1 VSGWLA
7 GAGVRQPERV
17 DRGEVSYYTR
27 HFRFDPAKAPPPN
40 QGFADIHEF
49 PTFQQF
55 LFLGDNA
62 TAMLALSTHGADPL
76 LRRLRHEEAFTAV
89 IRANEDFAA
98 WFDVLEPTSQVFCLG
113 ALDNRMR
120 GLVDD
125 GRPVVR
131 GLQQVGDALAM
142 TNPTRGRGISMGLAS
157 AGRLHDLAQD
167 ADSDTLALAYD
178 AWQHESLA
186 VYYRETNASD
196 VEVIQRL
203 RAELFGSSGGQP
215 RNAPSVE
222 LPQDHPVT
230 SDEVEQAAGTDPDLF
245 RLVFR
250 ATMLLDDQR
259 RIAAPEVA
267 VRVRRI
273 LDERVQSPADVVPRA
288 PEPERSTALRDRDQL
303 EVLLAAYA

>member
-1 VSGWLA
+1 
-7 GAGVRQPERV
+7 
-17 DRGEVSYYTR
+17 
-27 HFRFDPAKAPPPN
+27 
-40 QGFADIHEF
+40 
-49 PTFQQF
+49 
-55 LFLGDNA
+55 
-62 TAMLALSTHGADPL
+62 
-76 LRRLRHEEAFTAV
+76 
-89 IRANEDFAA
+89 
-98 WFDVLEPTSQVFCLG
+98 
-113 ALDNRMR
+113 
-120 GLVDD
+120 
-125 GRPVVR
+125 
-131 GLQQVGDALAM
+131 
-142 TNPTRGRGISMGLAS
+142 
-157 AGRLHDLAQD
+157 
-167 ADSDTLALAYD
+167 
-178 AWQHESLA
+178 
-186 VYYRETNASD
+186 
-196 VEVIQRL
+196 VIQRL